1 MKSFSIKQQNNLL
14 NLITH
19 KNSSNSNNQNTQLIE
34 AENLLK
40 GYVNNLVK
48 QTVLGFDVEE
58 RKNILMKKAR
68 NKENYSG
75 SSSNLRVKRKRGIM
89 KKKEKE
95 EIDNYKRRMSYN
107 IDTKNRFN
115 INENEKKNEKKIEKK
130 NEKKKIKK
138 VEIKIESS

>member
-58 RKNILMKKAR
+58 RRNILMKKAR
-68 NKENYSG
+68 NKEIYSG

-95 EIDNYKRRMSYN
+95 EIDNYKRRMSF
-107 IDTKNRFN
+107 DTKNRFN

-130 NEKKKIKK
+130 MKRKK
-138 VEIKIESS
+138 